1 MEKEKLLEKLNLL
14 FKEELWGRI
23 EPKDIGISKFK
34 ILDDL
39 FNSLVSASLFA
50 ETLESCKNHLKEHD
64 DSVTASYLIGLIGY
78 HTNRLEDTFYL
89 KRLIDL
95 FLDNHKWAVAERIAE
110 KILEYGE
117 NRIAL
122 RAIAISLERLGRNR
136 EAIPVWESM
145 LKIDRF
151 DAEVAKKLAFAII
164 DDNPEKSIQY
174 MKLSIEGFIK
184 NGEYDEIT
192 NLWNKLVSVSWEDMP
207 FFERIERMLVDA
219 RQLDLTASLLK
230 TLLHMYRDKDDPE
243 RSIEILKKILQY
255 TPDDNSSRRELVKFY
270 EKRYGHNSQFQQ
282 FLKLSKLNNFKYPAK
297 HAIHD
302 FENYIVFD
310 KGNYAFH
317 RSWGVGKIVE
327 IDSEKVH
334 INFKEKAG
342 HQMSIQMALQSLN
355 PISSDHLY
363 VMEYEDF
370 DTVKGMFKDDFRH
383 FFEILIKSYG
393 GTITLANIKKE
404 LIPKYIDTKS
414 WSKWWNRTRTEI
426 KKDPHFGFSEKKKDL
441 VFMRD
446 KPITFG
452 EELLNN
458 MSHAESFSDKL
469 DIAIE
474 FVNNIEVEE
483 GASLSQYFID
493 YFTREVKVGSPTKQ
507 ILSYFIL
514 RGLSKFVDAK
524 KLKLDAIREKI
535 IEFMEQSHELPIISI
550 KISSY
555 DYKKDFI
562 NLIEESRE
570 DWPQVVAEILF
581 ETPLRIH
588 KYIMNN
594 LIRENSYNIIN
605 NFIDR
610 VITGAK
616 QYPEIFIWVAKN
628 LFTKTWDYDWLD
640 YSREGLVLTFFR
652 LMNELKKI
660 ETRGNRLKNM
670 TIDILFDNDMAILD
684 EIVGYG
690 DEDFIKKVYDLFGSV
705 SYIDE
710 SHLEKFYSLIKER
723 YSDFKDTGQISMEE
737 EWEVDVEKLIVSRE
751 GYDRMMSELNRMIN
765 VEMVNLTKE
774 LSKVSDVSGD
784 VRENVEYNA
793 LMEKQTILKMA
804 INKLEDEI
812 KRAEILELEGVS
824 TDSINI
830 GTNVIFEDIDNGE
843 KGNYIIL
850 GPWDAD
856 FGKRILSYRSPIAQA
871 LLGKRVNDEID
882 VRIGDDKRRFKVLSI
897 EKYSE

>member
-50 ETLESCKNHLKEHD
+50 ETLESCKNHLKEHG

-136 EAIPVWESM
+136 DAIPVWESM

-164 DDNPEKSIQY
+164 DDDPEKSIQY

-184 NGEYDEIT
+184 NGEYDEIA
-192 NLWNKLVSVSWEDMP
+192 NLWNKLVSVYWEDMA

-219 RQLDLTASLLK
+219 RQLDLTAALLK
-230 TLLHMYRDKDDPE
+230 TLLNMYRDKDDPE

-270 EKRYGHNSQFQQ
+270 EKRYGQNSQFQQ

-310 KGNYAFH
+310 KGNYAYH

-334 INFKEKAG
+334 IDFKEKAG

-370 DTVKGMFKDDFRH
+370 DTVKDMFKDDFRH
-383 FFEILIKSYG
+383 FFEILIKSYSSS
-393 GTITLANIKKE
+393 ITLANIKKE
-404 LIPKYIDTKS
+404 LIPKYIDAKS
-414 WSKWWNRTRTEI
+414 WSKWWNKTRTEI
-426 KKDPHFGFSEKKKDL
+426 KRDPHFGFSEKKKDL

-446 KPITFG
+446 KPVTFG
-452 EELLNN
+452 EELLSN
-458 MSHAESFSDKL
+458 MTNAESFSEKL
-469 DIAIE
+469 DVAIE
-474 FVNNIEVEE
+474 FVNNIDAGE

-514 RGLSKFVDAK
+514 RGLSKFVDAR
-524 KLKLDAIREKI
+524 KLKLEPIRAKI

-562 NLIEESRE
+562 NLIEESRK

-605 NFIDR
+605 NFIDK
-610 VITGAK
+610 VIPGAK

-628 LFTKTWDYDWLD
+628 IFTKTWDYDWLD
-640 YSREGLVLTFFR
+640 YSREALLLTFFR

-660 ETRGNRLKNM
+660 ETKGNRLKNM
-670 TIDILFDNDMAILD
+670 TIDILFDNDMAVLN
-684 EIVGYG
+684 EIVEYG
-690 DEDFIKKVYDLFGSV
+690 DEAFMKKVYDLFGSV
-705 SYIDE
+705 SYINE
-710 SHLEKFYSLIKER
+710 SHLEKFYSLIIEK
-723 YSDFKDTGQISMEE
+723 YSDFKDTGQSSMEE
-737 EWEVDVEKLIVSRE
+737 EWEVDIEKLIVSRE
-751 GYDRMMSELNRMIN
+751 GYDRMMSEFNRMVN

-793 LMEKQTILKMA
+793 LMEKQTILKMT

-812 KRAEILELEGVS
+812 KRAEILELDGVS
-824 TDSINI
+824 TESINI

-856 FGKRILSYRSPIAQA
+856 FGKRILSYRSPIAKA
-871 LLGKRVNDEID
+871 LLGKRVDDEID
-882 VRIGDDKRRFKVLSI
+882 VRIGDDRRRFKVLSI